1 MSAQQHTRATLRV
14 RLAVTHRGALRPD
27 FKQLQWIPFA
37 LSRKQFIWNTSMAS
51 GITPNAVDT
60 DDGIPVVFREMAT
73 ESLGDAADVCEQL
86 LGCGLLC
93 VQICCWWAGPG
104 VMVCSTAAAQRQ
116 DCFKMELEAT
126 GLVENVDDHA
136 DPDLSPPRR
145 LVRGR
150 SSLKIGLV
158 LGTGEQFAKGV
169 K

>member
-1 MSAQQHTRATLRV
+1 
-14 RLAVTHRGALRPD
+14 
-27 FKQLQWIPFA
+27 
-37 LSRKQFIWNTSMAS
+37 MAS
-51 GITPNAVDT
+51 SITPNAVDT
-60 DDGIPVVFREMAT
+60 DDRIPVIFWEVST
-73 ESLGDAADVCEQL
+73 ESLGDTAGVCEWL
-86 LGCGLLC
+86 LGCALLC

-104 VMVCSTAAAQRQ
+104 VMVCSTAAAQPQ
-116 DCFKMELEAT
+116 DCFKIELEAT